1 MDSCQALISKIK
13 AEHEAGSL
21 VLPSLPEIVVRVRQ
35 AVNDDDVNL
44 GNVVKL
50 IQVDPSLTARLV
62 QIANSPLYRSPQAVE
77 NCLMAVNRLGLT
89 TTRDL
94 VTCLVLNNVFNAENK
109 MLRNKVQ
116 ALWKHSCH
124 VAAIAS
130 TIAKITPNLH
140 EDTALLAGLLHDIGI
155 LPVLH
160 YAAEFPEILASEE
173 KLNFVIQKL
182 RVSLGQKILQ
192 EWNFDEALSQV
203 SAEAE
208 NWLREGT
215 EVADYVDVVIV
226 AHIHSYYG
234 SSNQHAGLPPLLST
248 PAFLKL
254 GLSKMG
260 PDASLEVLFEAEQ
273 GIRDMMAMLG

>member
-1 MDSCQALISKIK
+1 MDSCQALILKIK
-13 AEHEAGSL
+13 EEHKAGRL

-44 GNVVKL
+44 GHVVKM

-62 QIANSPLYRSPQAVE
+62 QIANSPLYRSPQPVE

-109 MLRNKVQ
+109 MLRVRVQ
-116 ALWKHSCH
+116 KLWKHSCH

-130 TIAKITPNLH
+130 TIAKVTPNLH
-140 EDTALLAGLLHDIGI
+140 EDTALLAGLLHDIGV
-155 LPVLH
+155 LPILH
-160 YAAEFPEILASEE
+160 YAADFPEMLESEE

-182 RVSLGQKILQ
+182 RASLGQQILQ
-192 EWNFDEALSQV
+192 EWNFDPALSDV

-208 NWLREGT
+208 NWQRDNSEK
-215 EVADYVDVVIV
+215 ADYVDVVIV
-226 AHIHSYYG
+226 AQIHSYFGTEDSAKYP
-234 SSNQHAGLPPLLST
+234 SLLSI
-248 PAFLKL
+248 PAFQKL

-273 GIRDMMAMLG
+273 GIRTIMAMLG

>member
-1 MDSCQALISKIK
+1 MGSCQALIEKINTEHK
-13 AEHEAGSL
+13 AGRL
-21 VLPSLPEIVVRVRQ
+21 ILPSLPEIIVRVRQ
-35 AVNDDDVNL
+35 AVNNDEVDL
-44 GNVVKL
+44 GSVVRL
-50 IQVDPSLTARLV
+50 IQLDPSLTARLV
-62 QIANSPLYRSPQAVE
+62 QIANSPLYYSRQPVE

-109 MLRNKVQ
+109 LLRTKVQ
-116 ALWKHSCH
+116 KLWHHSCH

-140 EDTALLAGLLHDIGI
+140 EDTALLAGLLHDIGV

-160 YAAEFPEILASEE
+160 YAADFPDVFESEE
-173 KLNFVIQKL
+173 KLNYVIQKL
-182 RVSLGQKILQ
+182 RAPLGKQILF
-192 EWNFDEALSQV
+192 EWNFDSALSEV

-208 NWLREGT
+208 NWLRDSGGA
-215 EVADYVDVVIV
+215 ADYVDVVIV
-226 AHIHSYYG
+226 AHIHSYFG
-234 SSNQHAGLPPLLST
+234 KENKVNLPPLLST

-273 GIRDMMAMLG
+273 GIRDIMAMLN

>member
-1 MDSCQALISKIK
+1 MESCQALIEKINTEHK
-13 AEHEAGSL
+13 AGRL
-21 VLPSLPEIVVRVRQ
+21 VLPSLPEIIVRVRQ
-35 AVNDDDVNL
+35 AVNNDDENL

-62 QIANSPLYRSPQAVE
+62 QIANSPLYRSRQPVE
-77 NCLMAVNRLGLT
+77 NCLMAVNRLGLA

-94 VTCLVLNNVFNAENK
+94 VTCLVLNNVFNADNK
-109 MLRNKVQ
+109 QLRTKVQ
-116 ALWKHSCH
+116 DLWKHSCH

-130 TIAKITPNLH
+130 TIAKVTPNLH

-160 YAAEFPEILASEE
+160 YAADFPDVLESDK
-173 KLNFVIQKL
+173 KLNFVIQEL
-182 RVSLGQKILQ
+182 RAPLGQQILK
-192 EWNFDEALSQV
+192 EWNFDSALSDV

-208 NWLREGT
+208 NWLRDSGV
-215 EVADYVDVVIV
+215 VADYVDVVIV
-226 AHIHSYYG
+226 AQIHSYFG
-234 SSNQHAGLPPLLST
+234 KDSHPDLPPLLST

-254 GLSKMG
+254 GLSKLG

-273 GIRDMMAMLG
+273 GIRDIMAMLG

>member
-1 MDSCQALISKIK
+1 MESCQALIAKINT
-13 AEHEAGSL
+13 EHEAGRL
-21 VLPSLPEIVVRVRQ
+21 ILPSLPEIIMRVRK
-35 AVNDDDVNL
+35 AVNNDEVDL
-44 GNVVKL
+44 GSVVKL
-50 IQVDPSLTARLV
+50 IQLDPSLTARLV
-62 QIANSPLYRSPQAVE
+62 QIANSPLYYSRQPVE

-109 MLRNKVQ
+109 LLRKRVQ
-116 ALWKHSCH
+116 ELWHHSCH

-140 EDTALLAGLLHDIGI
+140 EDTALLAGLLHDIGV

-160 YAAEFPEILASEE
+160 YAADFPEVMESEE
-173 KLNFVIQKL
+173 KLNYVIQKL
-182 RVSLGQKILQ
+182 RAPLGKKILL
-192 EWNFDEALSQV
+192 EWNFDSALSDV

-208 NWLREGT
+208 DWLRDSGEA
-215 EVADYVDVVIV
+215 ADYVDVVIV
-226 AHIHSYYG
+226 AHIHSYFG
-234 SSNQHAGLPPLLST
+234 KENKANLPPLLST

-254 GLSKMG
+254 SLNKMG

-273 GIRDMMAMLG
+273 GIRDIMAMLN

>member
-1 MDSCQALISKIK
+1 MDSCQTLISKIQS
-13 AEHEAGSL
+13 EHEAGRL
-21 VLPSLPEIVVRVRQ
+21 ILPSLPEIVVRVRQ
-35 AVNDDDVNL
+35 AVNDDELNL

-62 QIANSPLYRSPQAVE
+62 QIANSPLYRSRQPVE

-94 VTCLVLNNVFNAENK
+94 VTCLVLNNVFNSENK
-109 MLRNKVQ
+109 IMRNKVQ
-116 ALWKHSCH
+116 ELWKHSCH

-130 TIAKITPNLH
+130 TIAKVTPNLH
-140 EDTALLAGLLHDIGI
+140 EDTALLAGLLHDIGV

-182 RVSLGQKILQ
+182 RASLGRQILQ
-192 EWNFDEALSQV
+192 EWNFDTALSDV
-203 SAEAE
+203 SAESE
-208 NWLREGT
+208 NWARDSGQA
-215 EVADYVDVVIV
+215 ADYVDVVIV
-226 AHIHSYYG
+226 AQIHSYFG
-234 SSNQHAGLPPLLST
+234 ANKRENLPPLLST

-254 GLSKMG
+254 SLSKMG
-260 PDASLEVLFEAEQ
+260 PDASLEVLIEAEQ
-273 GIRDMMAMLG
+273 DIRTMMAMLG